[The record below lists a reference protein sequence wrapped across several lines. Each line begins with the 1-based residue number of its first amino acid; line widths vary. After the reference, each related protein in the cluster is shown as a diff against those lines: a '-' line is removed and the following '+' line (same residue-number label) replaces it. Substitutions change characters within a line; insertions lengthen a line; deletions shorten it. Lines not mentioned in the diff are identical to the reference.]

1 MLSHKESYENFKEEF
16 KTSIDEAFERLSKKD
31 DEYVKKALKNLI
43 INPRYAL
50 KKMGFTEVEADELDG
65 FAAELKNDFISL
77 YHKEYLFELPKNH
90 DSNLLNALFLNNII
104 YLRVEEVI
112 DKAISSNDMKR
123 LNKIKRLLESEKLTD
138 IYGGLRTMG
147 FSNKEASFILPENGY
162 QSIVAA
168 IYKNFMEKYNK
179 LPKEKNHVTKPN
191 HKATLD
197 VDLMEKVIRM
207 SATTKLFLV
216 NAKKLEEA
224 GINVFSVLKNKE
236 NLSRILN
243 VKSENG

>member
-31 DEYVKKALKNLI
+31 DEFIKKALKNLI

-104 YLRVEEVI
+104 YLRVVDVI
-112 DKAISSNDMKR
+112 DKVISSNDMKR
-123 LNKIKRLLESEKLTD
+123 LDKIKRLLETEQDTCVF
-138 IYGGLRTMG
+138 GGLRSMG
-147 FSNKEASFILPENGY
+147 FSIDEANLFLPKDKDK
-162 QSIVAA
+162 SIVLA
-168 IYKNFMEKYNK
+168 IYDNFMEKYNK
-179 LPKEKNHVTKPN
+179 LSKGKTHAAKPN

-207 SATTKLFLV
+207 SATTKSFLD
-216 NAKKLEEA
+216 NAKELEEA

-236 NLSRILN
+236 NLSRILR
-243 VKSENG
+243 EI